1 MSVIGLLV
9 QNPNLFTTK
18 FVLARVDLGAM
29 LARVCEGR
37 REGKERKKKTKLY
50 INNTNTRFQKFMLQ
64 AGGDIVD
71 WQQFSSQ
78 L

>member
-37 REGKERKKKTKLY
+37 REGKERKKK
-50 INNTNTRFQKFMLQ
+50 NQ
-64 AGGDIVD
+64 AVHKQYKYSFPKIHAPGRR
-71 WQQFSSQ
+71 
-78 L
+78 